1 MGVCFLDMCYV
12 LKGIFQF
19 KDLFF
24 YQKER
29 KGTGIIVFG
38 FILISYDWNFS
49 GAKKTRLKRFAFYYR
64 RNCLSLL
71 DVVKRQGGMKFKT
84 KV

>member
-1 MGVCFLDMCYV
+1 MLCSQ
-12 LKGIFQF
+12 GIFQF
-19 KDLFF
+19 KDVSTLFF

-29 KGTGIIVFG
+29 NGTGIIVFG
-38 FILISYDWNFS
+38 LMSISHVLNQS
-49 GAKKTRLKRFAFYYR
+49 SEKNPAQKVCPFYYR
-64 RNCLSLL
+64 RDCLSLL